1 MSSIGEIL
9 AGLGLLFIGLKL
21 LSSNLQQAMGG
32 RIRQLLKAATQSALV
47 GFAVGCIAGAV
58 TQSSNAVAVISGN
71 LVRSRVLTTRDAVP
85 VVAGGNV
92 GTALLV
98 VLAAL
103 DFHLAVLFLVGIVGI
118 GVQAGLDRRG
128 LLRGWMGVLLGL
140 ALLFLG
146 IDFIKGAPRHL
157 DVAMLAAV
165 FDGVSPLLAM
175 TLGLI
180 AAALSQSSSTATIL
194 ALAGLKAGFVDLDI
208 CFFVVLGA
216 NLGSGLAT
224 LLAAGGLAGV
234 GRQLCYVHILVKG
247 LGTALLLALWFGLE
261 AAGTDPAALF
271 AAIGGGDA
279 ATSVSL
285 LFLALQLV
293 GAVPVA
299 MLRTFTERL
308 ANRFSPPSLEDS
320 ISRPR
325 FIDPAAR
332 ADPAGALE
340 LSAEEIAGLIR
351 RLPTLLPDL
360 DDPDGPDAAAIGLLW
375 RGSSAV
381 AEATDSFVVDLIA
394 SGLSGTHLD
403 TALAQQAELEMLRA
417 LQQSLVEFSGLI
429 DAFETPPPLAF
440 NLSESLRTIAVQL
453 ADTIAGSEEDFD
465 FLIELTSDRSE
476 HLNRIRRE
484 LAASAVGAE
493 ADAQRLLLATS
504 LFERAVWLVRRI
516 AIAMRPAAADRSLPA
531 EADRLPAPSPAAH
544 LAHH

>member
-21 LSSNLQQAMGG
+21 LSTNLQQAMGG
-32 RIRQLLKAATQSALV
+32 RIRQLLKASTQSALV

-118 GVQAGLDRRG
+118 GVQAGLDKRG
-128 LLRGWMGVLLGL
+128 VLRGWMGVLLGL

-157 DVAMLAAV
+157 DVAMLATL
-165 FDGVSPLLAM
+165 FDGVSPLLALV
-175 TLGLI
+175 LGLI

-208 CFFVVLGA
+208 CFFVVIGA
-216 NLGSGLAT
+216 NLGSGIAT

-247 LGTALLLALWFGLE
+247 LGSALLLALWFGVE
-261 AAGTDPAALF
+261 AAGADPATLF
-271 AAIGGGDA
+271 AAIGGGNPA
-279 ATSVSL
+279 SSVSL

-299 MLRTFTERL
+299 MLRTLTERI

-325 FIDPAAR
+325 FIDPSAK
-332 ADPAGALE
+332 ADPAGALV
-340 LSAEEIAGLIR
+340 LSSEEIAGLVR
-351 RLPTLLPDL
+351 RLPDLLPDL
-360 DDPDGPDAAAIGLLW
+360 DDPNGADEAAIGVLW
-375 RGSSAV
+375 RGNSAV
-381 AEATDSFVVDLIA
+381 AEATDAFVVDLIA

-417 LQQSLVEFSGLI
+417 LQQSLVEFSGI
-429 DAFETPPPLAF
+429 IEAFETPPPLAF

-453 ADTIAGSEEDFD
+453 ADTIAGSAEDFD

-516 AIAMRPAAADRSLPA
+516 AIALRPAAADRSLPA
-531 EADRLPAPSPAAH
+531 EADRLSVPSPAVR
-544 LAHH
+544 LAPR